1 MKNIITLTRWLL
13 GRLFLLKRVKYI
25 LIDFFLYSKTSKTFY
40 KSIPQVSNEIEHTRY
55 YNAFGRILFA
65 SKEIIALISNEKIFK
80 KSITLESYE
89 SLDFKE
95 LYKEGSHPIL
105 WPKSPFVELE
115 KTDVSD
121 DFIKKISSSYDLS
134 YQNDPLNIDKEYIWE
149 KHVEEFKST
158 YFTDNGKLE
167 KERLINFRKEK
178 NSTAHILTDHF
189 NVINNEFGYFK
200 SYLKSIELILEYHR
214 LSNFVNHSIL
224 GSISE
229 SFCGEISTPIY
240 RGQRLSDRI
249 LFLSTVMSEIQK
261 HIEFNDNDRKVI
273 VDIGGG
279 FGHIGRFTHNYIPN
293 SCYILVEL
301 NEMACFGSYFLKY
314 TFPDKKVA
322 TYIDIVDRL
331 DNFQELIE
339 EYDFII
345 IPTWL
350 IKAIPNEFVDL
361 YIATG
366 SIAEMPKEYAQ
377 MYLDEV
383 DRTLKYNGYFYTNS
397 RVKVEEAKPYLYI
410 LYKWKLKSKFLTL
423 SYQYHPVNLI
433 LETSPQWIGKKIK

>member
-1 MKNIITLTRWLL
+1 MKNTITLTRWLL
-13 GRLFLLKRVKYI
+13 GRLFLLKRMKY
-25 LIDFFLYSKTSKTFY
+25 LVIDFLLYTKASKIFY
-40 KSIPQVSNEIEHTRY
+40 KKIPKVRNEIEHTRY
-55 YNAFGRILFA
+55 YNAFGRFLFA
-65 SKEIIALISNEKIFK
+65 FKEIIALVSNEKIFK
-80 KSITLESYE
+80 KSIKLESYDTI
-89 SLDFKE
+89 DFPL
-95 LYKEGSHPIL
+95 LYKEGNHQVL
-105 WPKSPFVELE
+105 WPKSPFIELD
-115 KTDVSD
+115 KNNVSD
-121 DFIKKISSSYDLS
+121 NFIEKISLS
-134 YQNDPLNIDKEYIWE
+134 YNLSYENDPLNINKEYVWE
-149 KHVEEFKST
+149 KHVQEFKDI
-158 YFTDNGKLE
+158 YFNKDGKLD
-167 KERLINFRKEK
+167 KKRLINFRKEQ
-178 NSTAHILTDHF
+178 NSTANILTDHF

-214 LSNFVNHSIL
+214 FSNFIDNSML

-229 SFCGEISTPIY
+229 SFCGEMSAPVY
-240 RGQRLSDRI
+240 RGQRLSDRL
-249 LFLSTVMSEIQK
+249 LFLSTVMSEIKK
-261 HIEFNDNDRKVI
+261 HIHFSDKDRKVI

-314 TFPDKKVA
+314 TFPDKKIA
-322 TYIDIVDRL
+322 TYLDIVDRL

-345 IPTWL
+345 LPTWL
-350 IKAIPNEFVDL
+350 IKSIPNEFVDL

-397 RVKVEEAKPYLYI
+397 RVKVEKAKSYLYI

-433 LETSPQWIGKKIK
+433 LETSPQWIGKKIR